1 MQLQIGDVLKWDNF
15 PDKDPAN
22 QKTNWFVVLYPCP
35 DLPTLLRFT
44 TKNPK
49 GDRLEISTNVAK
61 CLQKNSFVFDRHI
74 KSNIPTALIN
84 RRHSDISHY
93 EKCVK
98 GNEIRAIL
106 NNIQLRMP
114 QDRYEHLKKMKNTF

>member
-1 MQLQIGDVLKWDNF
+1 MKLQIGDVLKWDNF
-15 PDKDPAN
+15 PDASPAN

-35 DLPTLLRFT
+35 SLPTLLRFT
-44 TKNPK
+44 TKNPR
-49 GDRLEISTNVAK
+49 GDRLEISTSIAK

-74 KSNIPTALIN
+74 KENIATVLIEQRYN
-84 RRHSDISHY
+84 DITHY

-106 NNIQLRMP
+106 NTVQYRMR
-114 QDRYEHLKKMKNTF
+114 QDRYEHLKKIKNTF